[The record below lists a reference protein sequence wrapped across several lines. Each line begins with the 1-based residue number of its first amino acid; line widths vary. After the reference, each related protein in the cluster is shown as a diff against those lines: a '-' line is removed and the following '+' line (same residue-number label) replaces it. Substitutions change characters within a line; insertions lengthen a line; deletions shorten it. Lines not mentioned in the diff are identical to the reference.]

1 MTRSK
6 YAVWIALAAL
16 AVLAGCGKKAEQAA
30 TTASDSLLAA
40 SPVEPAQ
47 GNITP
52 QSDYQQQ
59 PAGETAKPAPAE
71 TPKKKMTVKPSTPPA
86 STAPAKTGVTI
97 PAGTGIKVA
106 VNAKIS
112 SETAQ
117 QGEAWE
123 GTVKAPIIIGDR
135 VAIPEGAIV
144 HGVVSGVL
152 PAEKGSRA
160 VLVLAVRSVD
170 IDGVSY
176 SVGAT
181 ADSIIAGSTR
191 ARNVGA
197 VAGGAAAGALIG
209 KAVGGGGKG
218 ALIGGLIGGAATAGA
233 VAGTKGYQV
242 IVQEGSEMTFTTRE
256 AEVVKNK

>member
-6 YAVWIALAAL
+6 HVVWIALAAL

-47 GNITP
+47 GNINP
-52 QSDYQQQ
+52 QSDFQQQ
-59 PAGETAKPAPAE
+59 PAGETEKPAPAE
-71 TPKKKMTVKPSTPPA
+71 TPKKKPAVKPSTPPA
-86 STAPAKTGVTI
+86 APAKTGVTI

-135 VAIPEGAIV
+135 VAIPDGAIV
-144 HGVVSGVL
+144 HGVVAGVL

-160 VLVLAVRSVD
+160 MLLLAVRSVD
-170 IDGVSY
+170 IDGVNY

-181 ADSIIAGSTR
+181 TDSIIAGSTR

-242 IVQEGSEMTFTTRE
+242 VVQEGSEMTFTTRE

>member
-6 YAVWIALAAL
+6 HVVWIALAAL
-16 AVLAGCGKKAEQAA
+16 AVIAGCGKKAEQAA

-52 QSDYQQQ
+52 QSEFQQQ
-59 PAGETAKPAPAE
+59 PAGEAAKPAPAE
-71 TPKKKMTVKPSTPPA
+71 TPKKKPAVKPSTPAPA
-86 STAPAKTGVTI
+86 APAKTGVTI
-97 PAGTGIKVA
+97 PGGTGIKVA

-123 GTVKAPIIIGDR
+123 GTVKAPIIVGDR

-152 PAEKGSRA
+152 PAQKGSRA
-160 VLVLAVRSVD
+160 VLVLAMRSVD
-170 IDGVSY
+170 IDGVNY

-191 ARNVGA
+191 TRNVGA

-256 AEVVKNK
+256 AEIVKNK